1 MSTCHLLKVHNFKN
15 TPKANG
21 YFRMPL
27 KRTYSTSTSIV
38 PTGYQQT
45 KKRRMPMRKRARRYP
60 DQGTVGK
67 PMPFPTR
74 MVAKLKYCET
84 LTLTSALLPIGNL
97 NLACN
102 SIYDPNLTGTGHQP
116 YGHDTYASIYNQYT
130 VLASKIT
137 FRFVGSASGLYTWGG
152 GIEDTVGTTSSIDT
166 WGERPTYKLL
176 SGRLPSTENAT
187 LSLYWNRNKRFP
199 GKDVYREL
207 SAPFGANPSEI
218 EVFNLVC
225 QTNTGGST
233 IGTVY
238 CFVEIEYVVEMYEI
252 KDLGDS

>member
-1 MSTCHLLKVHNFKN
+1 
-15 TPKANG
+15 
-21 YFRMPL
+21 MPL

-45 KKRRMPMRKRARRYP
+45 KKRRMPMRKRARKYP

-67 PMPFPTR
+67 PQPFPIR
-74 MVAKLKYCET
+74 MVAKMRYCET
-84 LTLTSALLPIGNL
+84 VSIASSLVPVTSVNF
-97 NLACN
+97 ACN
-102 SIYDPNLTGTGHQP
+102 SIYDPNLSGTGHQP

-137 FRFVGSASGLYTWGG
+137 FRVAASASGVLTWGG
-152 GIEDTVGTTSSIDT
+152 GIEDTVGTTLNVDT
-166 WGERPTYKLL
+166 WAERPTYKVL
-176 SGRLPSTENAT
+176 SGRLPSTEEAT
-187 LSLYWNRNKRFP
+187 LTLYWNRNKRFP

-207 SAPFGANPSEI
+207 SAPFGTNPSEI

-225 QTNTGGST
+225 QTNTASSAL
-233 IGTVY
+233 GTQY
-238 CFVEIEYVVEMYEI
+238 CFVEIEYIVEMYEL

>member
-1 MSTCHLLKVHNFKN
+1 
-15 TPKANG
+15 
-21 YFRMPL
+21 MPL

-60 DQGTVGK
+60 TQGTVGK
-67 PMPFPTR
+67 PMPFPVR

-84 LTLTSALLPIGNL
+84 LTLTNSLTPVGNL
-97 NLACN
+97 NIACN

-116 YGHDTYASIYNQYT
+116 YGHDTYAAIYNQYT

-137 FRFVGSASGLYTWGG
+137 FRFNAGPTSVLTWGG
-152 GIEDTVGTTSSIDT
+152 GIEDTVGTTFNVDT
-166 WGERPTYKLL
+166 WAERPTYK
-176 SGRLPSTENAT
+176 SVYARLPSSEQTT
-187 LSLYWNRNKRFP
+187 LTLYWDRNRRFP
-199 GKDVYREL
+199 GRDLYREL

-218 EVFNLVC
+218 EIFNLVC
-225 QTNTGGST
+225 QTYTGGST
-233 IGTVY
+233 LGTVY
-238 CFVEIEYVVEMYEI
+238 CFVEVEYVVEMYEL